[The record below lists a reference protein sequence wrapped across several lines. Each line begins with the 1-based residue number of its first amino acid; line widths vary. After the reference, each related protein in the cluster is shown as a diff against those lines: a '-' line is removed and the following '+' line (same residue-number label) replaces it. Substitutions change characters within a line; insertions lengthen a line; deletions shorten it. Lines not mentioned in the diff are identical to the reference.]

1 MSKKQEQPDGNP
13 ETPETPEVIEF
24 QIEDNPGVNML
35 EMTYLINS
43 ILDFYTD
50 ESDMDGEGWKKK
62 SGAGATARVIP
73 ESIEKAVEAA
83 FISQLKKFQ
92 D

>member
-1 MSKKQEQPDGNP
+1 MSKKQEQPDGTPDMP
-13 ETPETPEVIEF
+13 ETPEIEF
-24 QIEDNPGVNML
+24 QIQESGEVSML

-43 ILDFYTD
+43 ILDYYTD
-50 ESDMDGEGWKKK
+50 ESELDGDDWKKK
-62 SGAGATARVIP
+62 TGVANRIIP
-73 ESIEKAVEAA
+73 KSIDKEVEKA